1 MKATVLGLGYY
12 LPEKVLTNR
21 DLEGMVDTSDS
32 WIVERSG
39 IRERHILK
47 PDECCSTMAI
57 PAARRALQDAN
68 LNATDLDLIIV
79 GTASGDMQ
87 FPSTA
92 CVVQAEL
99 GAVNAAAFDLAA
111 GCTGFVYA
119 LTVAEKYLL
128 ASDAKYILVIG
139 SEAVSKVLDFTDRN
153 TCVLFGDA
161 AGAAVLGKTEG
172 EYGILSTYLGA
183 DGRGAMDLY
192 MPAGGSAIP
201 ATLESVQNRL
211 HYLRMNGTEIF
222 KFATKIMGETSDKL
236 VNKAGLSYQ
245 DIDFFVPHQANIRII
260 TVAAKRMKIPME
272 KVLVNLDHCG
282 NTSAASIPVALGEAY
297 EQKRFRKGD
306 NILMVAFGAGLT
318 FGGVVLRWGRD

>member
-1 MKATVLGLGYY
+1 MKVAVLGLGYY
-12 LPEKVLTNR
+12 LPENVLSNK
-21 DLEGMVDTSDS
+21 DLEAMVDTSDS

-47 PDECCSTMAI
+47 PDECNSTMAI

-68 LNATDLDLIIV
+68 IDPADLDLIIV
-79 GTASGDMQ
+79 ATASGDMQ

-92 CVVQAEL
+92 CIVQAAL

-111 GCTGFVYA
+111 GCTGFVYS
-119 LTVAEKYLL
+119 LSIAEKYLL
-128 ASDAKYILVIG
+128 ASDARYILVIG

-183 DGRGAMDLY
+183 DGNGAMDLY
-192 MPAGGSAIP
+192 MPAGGSAMP
-201 ATLESVQNRL
+201 ATLETVKNKL
-211 HYLRMNGTEIF
+211 HYLRMNGTEVF
-222 KFATKIMGETSDKL
+222 KFATRIMGETSDKL
-236 VNKAGLSYQ
+236 VSKAGLSYK
-245 DIDFFVPHQANIRII
+245 DIDYFVPHQANIRII
-260 TVAAKRMKIPME
+260 NVAAKRMKIPME
-272 KVLVNLDHCG
+272 KVLVNVDHCG
-282 NTSAASIPVALGEAY
+282 NTSAASIPVALAEAY
-297 EQKRFRKGD
+297 EQRRLHKGD

-318 FGGVVLRWGRD
+318 FGGVILRWGKD